1 MWVGENERGWD
12 KEKKGEGERE
22 IGGSNNFEVWGKPQ
36 VCQKD
41 ELVCPEC
48 SWKDFSKKCHI

>member
-1 MWVGENERGWD
+1 MCVSVCGLERTREGETRRKW
-12 KEKKGEGERE
+12 ERE

-48 SWKDFSKKCHI
+48 S